1 MKPVFRK
8 ELFLQELTRGIVLL
22 KEVIIVEGKMDTVA
36 VKRALECDTIETG
49 GFALRQ
55 QTLRQIEAAYK
66 KRGIIIMTDPDGSG
80 ERIRKYLTERFPNAG
95 QAFVPKKD
103 ARVPDDVG
111 IEQAKPEAI
120 LLALS
125 KVHHHEYNPEPVF
138 SAADLRDNGL
148 SGSVNASEKRDQL
161 GAELGIGY
169 GTAKA
174 FLRRLNT
181 YGITREEFERALLNI
196 QE

>member
-1 MKPVFRK
+1 M
-8 ELFLQELTRGIVLL
+8 L
-22 KEVIIVEGKMDTVA
+22 KEVIVVEGKMDTVA

-49 GFALRQ
+49 GFALRPH
-55 QTLRQIEAAYK
+55 TLKQIEAAYR
-66 KRGIIIMTDPDGSG
+66 KRGIIFLTDPDGAG
-80 ERIRKYLTERFPNAG
+80 GRIRKFLTERFPDAG

-111 IEQAKPEAI
+111 IEQASPEAI
-120 LLALS
+120 RLALS

-138 SAADLRDNGL
+138 DVADLRDNGL
-148 SGSVNASEKRDQL
+148 SGSRDASRKRDLL

-169 GTAKA
+169 GTAKT

-181 YGITREEFERALLNI
+181 YGITREEFESALKIIEEKN
-196 QE
+196 

>member
-1 MKPVFRK
+1 M
-8 ELFLQELTRGIVLL
+8 L

-49 GFALRQ
+49 GFALNSH
-55 QTLRQIEAAYK
+55 TLKKIEAAYK
-66 KRGIIIMTDPDGSG
+66 KRGIIILTDPDGSG
-80 ERIRKYLTERFPNAG
+80 ERIRKYLTARFPDAG

-138 SAADLRDNGL
+138 SVADLTGHRVRYGQ
-148 SGSVNASEKRDQL
+148 SVFASVEYVWDYKRRVRSCSEKS
-161 GAELGIGY
+161 G
-169 GTAKA
+169 
-174 FLRRLNT
+174 RRMRHTWKTFN
-181 YGITREEFERALLNI
+181 LLSPGGK
-196 QE
+196 

>member
-1 MKPVFRK
+1 M
-8 ELFLQELTRGIVLL
+8 L

-49 GFALRQ
+49 GFALNSH
-55 QTLRQIEAAYK
+55 TLKKIEAAYK
-66 KRGIIIMTDPDGSG
+66 KRGIIILTDPDGSG
-80 ERIRKYLTERFPNAG
+80 ERIRKFLTERFPGAG

-125 KVHHHEYNPEPVF
+125 KVHYHEYNPEPVF
-138 SAADLRDNGL
+138 SVADLRDNGL
-148 SGSVNASEKRDQL
+148 SGSADASRKRDML

-181 YGITREEFERALLNI
+181 YGITREEFAAALKKV
-196 QE
+196 EEE

>member
-1 MKPVFRK
+1 M
-8 ELFLQELTRGIVLL
+8 L

-49 GFALRQ
+49 GFALRP
-55 QTLRQIEAAYK
+55 QTLKQIEAAYK
-66 KRGIIIMTDPDGSG
+66 KRGIIILTDPDGSG
-80 ERIRKYLTERFPNAG
+80 ERIRKFLTERFPGAR

-125 KVHHHEYNPEPVF
+125 KVHHHEYNPDV
-138 SAADLRDNGL
+138 ADLRDNGL
-148 SGSVNASEKRDQL
+148 SGSPEASRKRDLL

-169 GTAKA
+169 GTAKT

-181 YGITREEFERALLNI
+181 YGVTREEFERAL
-196 QE
+196 EKVKEE

>member
-1 MKPVFRK
+1 M
-8 ELFLQELTRGIVLL
+8 L
-22 KEVIIVEGKMDTVA
+22 KEVVIVEGKMDTVA

-49 GFALRQ
+49 GFALRP
-55 QTLRQIEAAYK
+55 QTLKQIEAAYR
-66 KRGIIIMTDPDGSG
+66 KRGIIILTDPDGSG
-80 ERIRKYLTERFPNAG
+80 ERIRKFLTERFPDAG

-125 KVHHHEYNPEPVF
+125 KVHHHEYNPEPAF
-138 SAADLRDNGL
+138 SVADLRDNGL
-148 SGSVNASEKRDQL
+148 SGSTDASRKRDLL

-181 YGITREEFERALLNI
+181 YGITREEFEHALEI
-196 QE
+196 IERK

>member
-1 MKPVFRK
+1 M
-8 ELFLQELTRGIVLL
+8 L

-49 GFALRQ
+49 GFALNPH
-55 QTLRQIEAAYK
+55 TLKKIEAAYK
-66 KRGIIIMTDPDGSG
+66 KRGIIILTDPDGSG
-80 ERIRKYLTERFPNAG
+80 ERIRKFLTARFPDAG

-138 SAADLRDNGL
+138 SVADLRDNGL
-148 SGSVNASEKRDQL
+148 SGSADECGCQSQTGFAGCGTGHRVRYGQSVFAPVEYVWDYAGRVCSCSEKS
-161 GAELGIGY
+161 
-169 GTAKA
+169 
-174 FLRRLNT
+174 
-181 YGITREEFERALLNI
+181 
-196 QE
+196 

>member
-1 MKPVFRK
+1 
-8 ELFLQELTRGIVLL
+8 
-22 KEVIIVEGKMDTVA
+22 MDTAA

-49 GFALRQ
+49 GFALRP
-55 QTLRQIEAAYK
+55 QTLKQIEAAYK
-66 KRGIIIMTDPDGSG
+66 KRGIIILTDPDGSG
-80 ERIRKYLTERFPNAG
+80 ERIRKFLTERFPDAG

-103 ARVPDDVG
+103 ARIPGDVG
-111 IEQAKPEAI
+111 IEQAEPEAI

-125 KVHHHEYNPEPVF
+125 KVHHHEYTPEPVF
-138 SAADLRDNGL
+138 TVADLRENGL
-148 SGSVNASEKRDQL
+148 SGSTDAGRKRDLL

-181 YGITREEFERALLNI
+181 YGITREEFERALGKI
-196 QE
+196 DMHREI

>member
-1 MKPVFRK
+1 M
-8 ELFLQELTRGIVLL
+8 L

-49 GFALRQ
+49 GFALRPD
-55 QTLRQIEAAYK
+55 TLRQIEAAYK
-66 KRGIIIMTDPDGSG
+66 KRGIIILTDPDGSG

-125 KVHHHEYNPEPVF
+125 KVHHHEYHPEPVF
-138 SAADLRDNGL
+138 SAADLRNNGL
-148 SGSVNASEKRDQL
+148 SGSPDASQKRDLL

-181 YGITREEFERALLNI
+181 YSISREEFECALRKVEEATKERQEQNI
-196 QE
+196 GSDCVIS

>member
-1 MKPVFRK
+1 M
-8 ELFLQELTRGIVLL
+8 L

-49 GFALRQ
+49 GFALRPR
-55 QTLRQIEAAYK
+55 TLKQIEAAYK
-66 KRGIIIMTDPDGSG
+66 KRGIIILTDPDGSG
-80 ERIRKYLTERFPNAG
+80 ERIRKFLTERFPDAG

-111 IEQAKPEAI
+111 IEQAGPEAI
-120 LLALS
+120 RAALA
-125 KVHHHEYNPEPVF
+125 KVHHHEYNPEPLFDV
-138 SAADLRDNGL
+138 ADLRDNGL
-148 SGSVNASEKRDQL
+148 SGSRDASRKRDLL

-169 GTAKA
+169 GTAKT

-181 YGITREEFERALLNI
+181 YGITREEFERALKIIEEKN
-196 QE
+196 

>member
-1 MKPVFRK
+1 MW
-8 ELFLQELTRGIVLL
+8 
-22 KEVIIVEGKMDTVA
+22 
-36 VKRALECDTIETG
+36 
-49 GFALRQ
+49 
-55 QTLRQIEAAYK
+55 
-66 KRGIIIMTDPDGSG
+66 
-80 ERIRKYLTERFPNAG
+80 
-95 QAFVPKKD
+95 
-103 ARVPDDVG
+103 PDDVG

-138 SAADLRDNGL
+138 SVADLRDNGL
-148 SGSVNASEKRDQL
+148 SGSADASYKRDLL

-181 YGITREEFERALLNI
+181 YGITREEFATALKKV
-196 QE
+196 EEE

>member
-1 MKPVFRK
+1 
-8 ELFLQELTRGIVLL
+8 
-22 KEVIIVEGKMDTVA
+22 MDTVA

-49 GFALRQ
+49 GFALRP
-55 QTLRQIEAAYK
+55 QTLKQIEAAYR
-66 KRGIIIMTDPDGSG
+66 KRGIIILTDPDGSG
-80 ERIRKYLTERFPNAG
+80 ERIRKYLTERFPDAG

-111 IEQAKPEAI
+111 IEQARPEAI

-148 SGSVNASEKRDQL
+148 SGSTDASRRRDLL

-169 GTAKA
+169 GTAKS

-181 YGITREEFERALLNI
+181 YGITREEFERALGI
-196 QE
+196 IEAEIHKEV

>member
-1 MKPVFRK
+1 M
-8 ELFLQELTRGIVLL
+8 L
-22 KEVIIVEGKMDTVA
+22 KEVLIVEGKMDTVA

-49 GFALRQ
+49 GFALRPH
-55 QTLRQIEAAYK
+55 TLRQIQAAYE
-66 KRGIIIMTDPDGSG
+66 KRGIIILTDPDGSG
-80 ERIRKYLTERFPNAG
+80 ERIRKFLTERFPNAG

-120 LLALS
+120 LAALA
-125 KVHHHEYNPEPVF
+125 KVHHHEYNPEPAF
-138 SAADLRDNGL
+138 NAADLRDNGL
-148 SGSVNASEKRDQL
+148 SGSADASRKRDLL

-169 GTAKA
+169 GTAKT

-181 YGITREEFERALLNI
+181 YGITREEFERALKKI
-196 QE
+196 EI

>member
-1 MKPVFRK
+1 M
-8 ELFLQELTRGIVLL
+8 L

-49 GFALRQ
+49 GFALRP
-55 QTLRQIEAAYK
+55 QTLKQVEAAYK
-66 KRGIIIMTDPDGSG
+66 KRGIIILTDPDGSG
-80 ERIRKYLTERFPNAG
+80 ERIRKYLTERFPDAG

-103 ARVPDDVG
+103 AKVPDDVG

-125 KVHHHEYNPEPVF
+125 KVHHHEYNPTPVF
-138 SAADLRDNGL
+138 SVADLRDNGL
-148 SGSVNASEKRDQL
+148 SGSKDASRKRDLL

-169 GTAKA
+169 GTAKS

-181 YGITREEFERALLNI
+181 YGISREEFECALKI
-196 QE
+196 IDEEMQQEV

>member
-1 MKPVFRK
+1 M
-8 ELFLQELTRGIVLL
+8 L

-49 GFALRQ
+49 GFALNSH
-55 QTLRQIEAAYK
+55 TLKKIEAAYK
-66 KRGIIIMTDPDGSG
+66 KRGIIILTDPDGSG
-80 ERIRKYLTERFPNAG
+80 ERIRKFLTARFPDAG

-138 SAADLRDNGL
+138 SVADLRDNGL
-148 SGSVNASEKRDQL
+148 SGSADVSGSADASHKRDLL

-181 YGITREEFERALLNI
+181 YGITREEFAVALKKV
-196 QE
+196 EEE

>member
-1 MKPVFRK
+1 M
-8 ELFLQELTRGIVLL
+8 L

-49 GFALRQ
+49 GFALNSH
-55 QTLRQIEAAYK
+55 TLKKIEAAYK
-66 KRGIIIMTDPDGSG
+66 KRGIII
-80 ERIRKYLTERFPNAG
+80 L
-95 QAFVPKKD
+95 
-103 ARVPDDVG
+103 
-111 IEQAKPEAI
+111 KPEAI

-138 SAADLRDNGL
+138 SVADLRDNGL
-148 SGSVNASEKRDQL
+148 SGSADASHKRDLL

-181 YGITREEFERALLNI
+181 YGITREEFVAALKKV
-196 QE
+196 EEE

>member
-1 MKPVFRK
+1 M
-8 ELFLQELTRGIVLL
+8 L
-22 KEVIIVEGKMDTVA
+22 KEVIIVEGKMDTAA

-49 GFALRQ
+49 GFALRP
-55 QTLRQIEAAYK
+55 QTLKQIEAAYK
-66 KRGIIIMTDPDGSG
+66 KRGIIILTDPDGSG
-80 ERIRKYLTERFPNAG
+80 ERIRKYLTERFPGAG
-95 QAFVPKKD
+95 QAYVPKKD

-120 LLALS
+120 LLALE
-125 KVHHHEYNPEPVF
+125 KVHRHEYNPEPVF

-148 SGSVNASEKRDQL
+148 SGSTDASRRRDML

-181 YGITREEFERALLNI
+181 YGITREEFAAALRKI
-196 QE
+196 EKAAQEET

>member
-1 MKPVFRK
+1 M
-8 ELFLQELTRGIVLL
+8 L

-49 GFALRQ
+49 GFALRPD
-55 QTLRQIEAAYK
+55 TLRKIQAAYE
-66 KRGIIIMTDPDGSG
+66 KRGIIILTDPDGSG
-80 ERIRKYLTERFPNAG
+80 ERIRKYLTERFPHAG

-120 LLALS
+120 RAALA
-125 KVHHHEYNPEPVF
+125 KVHHHEYHPEPLF
-138 SAADLRDNGL
+138 DAADLWENGL
-148 SGSVNASEKRDQL
+148 SGGPDASQKRDLL

-169 GTAKA
+169 GTAKQ
-174 FLRRLNT
+174 FLYRLNT
-181 YGITREEFERALLNI
+181 YGITREEFESALQKI
-196 QE
+196 E

>member
-1 MKPVFRK
+1 M
-8 ELFLQELTRGIVLL
+8 L

-49 GFALRQ
+49 GFALRP
-55 QTLRQIEAAYK
+55 QTLKQIEAAYK
-66 KRGIIIMTDPDGSG
+66 KRGIIILTDPDGSG
-80 ERIRKYLTERFPNAG
+80 ERIRKFLTERFPDAG

-125 KVHHHEYNPEPVF
+125 KVHHQPVF
-138 SAADLRDNGL
+138 NVADLRDNGL
-148 SGSVNASEKRDQL
+148 SGSPEASRKRDLL

-169 GTAKA
+169 GTAKT

-181 YGITREEFERALLNI
+181 YGVTREEFERAL
-196 QE
+196 EKVKEE

>member
-1 MKPVFRK
+1 
-8 ELFLQELTRGIVLL
+8 
-22 KEVIIVEGKMDTVA
+22 MDTVA
-36 VKRALECDTIETG
+36 VKRALDCDTIETG
-49 GFALRQ
+49 GFALRP
-55 QTLRQIEAAYK
+55 QTLKQIEAAYK
-66 KRGIIIMTDPDGSG
+66 KRGIIILTDPDGSG

-148 SGSVNASEKRDQL
+148 SGSPDASQKRDLL

-181 YGITREEFERALLNI
+181 YSISREEFECALRKVEEATKERQEQNI
-196 QE
+196 GSDCVIS